1 MPAVAELEA
10 IVVSVPAEGN
20 AFTETETEE
29 MLVVLVT
36 DENGLVGFGECA
48 VAPWVLK
55 EMIEY
60 QTVHLWTHGIKEHV
74 IGKDPIEALAIYDEI
89 YHSSFY
95 HGRRGILINALSAI
109 DIALY
114 DLAGKQLNKPVW
126 QLLGGA
132 RQKGARPYAT
142 IYPGDT
148 RGEPTREIVKKM
160 EQIIET
166 VRETGFTA
174 MKIPFVG
181 FTEMADYEVVELI
194 GECRKLVGDDI
205 TLGTD
210 PGYRWQHWQ
219 EALWVINRLDDFRIY
234 FAEAPIRHDDIEG
247 HRELA
252 VRSPVL
258 IGAGEFSTGRWEAKE
273 WLERARM
280 PLLHCGISGAGGFT
294 ELARISEMCELA
306 GALLMPHSYASGIT
320 DFCNLHFQIASMQ
333 VPMVE
338 FRTIKPVTSILRRD
352 LVHPAM
358 PEIKDGLVAPT
369 DRPGLGLEL
378 NMDLVNQFRD
388 RK

>member
-280 PLLHCGISGAGGFT
+280 PLLHCGISRAGGFT

>member
-1 MPAVAELEA
+1 MPVVAELEA

-48 VAPWVLK
+48 VAPRLLK

-252 VRSPVL
+252 ARCPIL

-280 PLLHCGISGAGGFT
+280 PLLHCGISRAGGFT

-369 DRPGLGLEL
+369 DRPGLGVEL

>member
-1 MPAVAELEA
+1 MPVVAELEA

-48 VAPWVLK
+48 VAPRVLK

-95 HGRRGILINALSAI
+95 HGRRGILINTLSAI

-252 VRSPVL
+252 ARCPIL

-280 PLLHCGISGAGGFT
+280 PLLHCGISRAGGFT

-369 DRPGLGLEL
+369 DRPGLGVEL

>member
-1 MPAVAELEA
+1 MPVVAELEA

-48 VAPWVLK
+48 VAPRVLK

-252 VRSPVL
+252 ARCPIL

-280 PLLHCGISGAGGFT
+280 PLLHCGISRAGGFT

-369 DRPGLGLEL
+369 DRPGLGVEL

>member
-1 MPAVAELEA
+1 M
-10 IVVSVPAEGN
+10 
-20 AFTETETEE
+20 
-29 MLVVLVT
+29 
-36 DENGLVGFGECA
+36 
-48 VAPWVLK
+48 
-55 EMIEY
+55 
-60 QTVHLWTHGIKEHV
+60 
-74 IGKDPIEALAIYDEI
+74 
-89 YHSSFY
+89 
-95 HGRRGILINALSAI
+95 
-109 DIALY
+109 
-114 DLAGKQLNKPVW
+114 NKPVW

-252 VRSPVL
+252 ARCPIL

-280 PLLHCGISGAGGFT
+280 PLLHCGISRAGGFT

-369 DRPGLGLEL
+369 DRPGLGVEL